1 MRVLLAEFVHATGCI
16 HDFLFAR
23 EERVTL
29 RAHLDAQI
37 AAKRRAR
44 DKTVAATAGYGD
56 FLVLGVDAGLHVERS
71 VWRF

>member
-1 MRVLLAEFVHATGCI
+1 MRVLLAEFVHATGRI
-16 HDFLFAR
+16 DDFLFAG
-23 EERVTL
+23 EERMAL
-29 RAHLDAQI
+29 RADLHAQI
-37 AAKRRAR
+37 AAKRGAR